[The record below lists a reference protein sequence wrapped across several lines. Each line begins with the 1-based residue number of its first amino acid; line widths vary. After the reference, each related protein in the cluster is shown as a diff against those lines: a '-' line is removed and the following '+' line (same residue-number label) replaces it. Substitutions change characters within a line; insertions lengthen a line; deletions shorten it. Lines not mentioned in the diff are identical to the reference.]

1 MGSEFTT
8 SVNIIRDSDRELS
21 YFPTANARQVASQL
35 VNDFHKGNRSF
46 NIIGSYGTGKSSF
59 LMALENSVC
68 GRKQFFNI
76 NFLANPRVEFIKIIG
91 SYTSII
97 DSFLEK
103 LEIPSAK
110 NEVEDILMEIY
121 QKYHSLGKRNS
132 LLFIVIDEF
141 GKFLEYAS
149 KYNPEKELYFLQQLA
164 EFCNNPKHR
173 IVLLTTVHQSFESY
187 AYSLSPSQKQE
198 WIKVKGRFRELTF
211 NEPVEQL
218 LFLAAEFN
226 SSNTEFRPNK
236 KAISGTHKLFSE
248 TTMFQVNPQFTCAF
262 LEKLFPLDIF
272 AAHVLAYS
280 LQKYGQNERSLF
292 TFLES
297 ADFTGLI
304 RFKRNEYPF
313 YNLSCVFDYL
323 NTNFYSYLISKY
335 NPDFSAWSNIRSSIE
350 KIERIFEN
358 DLNQYC
364 DVVKTIGLLNL
375 FAPAGS
381 VIDENFLVSYLSST
395 TGHSNS
401 SQLIKNLSSKQII
414 RYRSHSKR
422 FILFEGTDLDIQA
435 ALVDAG
441 NRVSEVFDVVGQ
453 INKYFNFSPVM
464 AKRITFEK
472 GTPRFFE
479 FVISDY
485 PIDVIPQGEID
496 GYVNLIFNPKLKI
509 SEIQAFSSSQKEAII
524 YCYFKNSAELKD
536 ILFEIEKL
544 QKVIQDNGDDRVA
557 KRELESIISSH
568 INILNHYIKE
578 RGLFSESNSTRWFFG
593 ESEYLIN
600 SKADFNKLLSEVC
613 QQVYSSTP
621 IFKNE
626 LVNKHRIST
635 SIRSAK
641 KNYFKA
647 LLNSWDL
654 PDLGFESKKFPPE
667 KSIYLSL
674 LKENGLA
681 SGELKSSV
689 ELQIK
694 NNSSFAKLWKASIK
708 FLNSAKSQKVFV
720 ADFYQVLSEKPFKL
734 KQGFLDFWIPTFL
747 FLKRDEFAIF
757 NEDIYITSINEE
769 NLELIAKY
777 PKKYSIKTFDVSGIK
792 LDLFNSYRAFLNQQS
807 ELKFDNSV
815 FIETIKPFL
824 QFYRGLSHYSK
835 TTNRLSSE
843 AVGIRKAIALS
854 KDPEATF
861 FVDFPLALGF
871 SIGTIHE
878 DHVSLIDF
886 ASKLQASIR
895 EIRGSFDALVVR
907 FETFLC
913 EDVLGQTMDF
923 IQYKSSLQHRYSGT
937 KRHLLLPNQRTFLL
951 RLDSAIEDKQSWLNS
966 LAQVL
971 MNKTME
977 NFEDADEILLYDRFQ
992 KMVLDLDSL
1001 SSLSKVESDDTAEE
1015 VLAVKIDTFF
1025 SSINP
1030 KIVRF
1035 PKNKAHE
1042 IDYAKAK
1049 IVTQLG
1055 KDRIVNIAAVVRVLK
1070 DLLN

>member
-35 VNDFHKGNRSF
+35 VNDFHKGNRAF

-103 LEIPSAK
+103 LEIPSTK

-358 DLNQYC
+358 ELNQYC

-401 SQLIKNLSSKQII
+401 SQLIKNLTSKQII

-485 PIDVIPQGEID
+485 PIDVIPQGEVD

-509 SEIQAFSSSQKEAII
+509 PEIQAFSSSQKEAII

-694 NNSSFAKLWKASIK
+694 SNSSFAKLWKASIK

-757 NEDIYITSINEE
+757 NEDIYITSFNEE

-861 FVDFPLALGF
+861 FVDFPVALGY

-913 EDVLGQTMDF
+913 EDVLGQAMDF
-923 IQYKSSLQHRYSGT
+923 IQYKSSLQHRYSGI

-1035 PKNKAHE
+1035 PKNKAQE
-1042 IDYAKAK
+1042 IDTAKAK

>member
-1 MGSEFTT
+1 MGSEFIT

-21 YFPTANARQVASQL
+21 YYPTSNARQVASQL
-35 VNDFHKGNRSF
+35 VNDFHKGNRAF

-76 NFLANPRVEFIKIIG
+76 NFLTNPRVEFIKIIG
-91 SYTSII
+91 SYTSVI
-97 DSFLEK
+97 DSFLEY
-103 LEIPSAK
+103 LEIGSTK
-110 NEVEDILMEIY
+110 NDVDDILVELY
-121 QKYHSLGKRNS
+121 QKYQSLGKRNS

-226 SSNTEFRPNK
+226 SNNSEFKSNK

-248 TTMFQVNPQFTCAF
+248 SSMFQVNQQFTSAF

-297 ADFTGLI
+297 SDFAGLV

-335 NPDFSAWSNIRSSIE
+335 NPDFSAWSNIRTSIE
-350 KIERIFEN
+350 KIERVFEK

-364 DVVKTIGLLNL
+364 DVAKTIGLLNL

-381 VIDENFLVSYLSST
+381 VIDESFLVSYLSLT
-395 TGHSNS
+395 MGHLNAP
-401 SQLIKNLSSKQII
+401 QLITNLTNKQII

-422 FILFEGTDLDIQA
+422 YILFEGTDLDIQA

-441 NRVSEVFDVVGQ
+441 NRVSDVFDVVGQ

-485 PIDVIPQGEID
+485 PIDTIPQGEVD
-496 GYVNLIFNPKLKI
+496 GYVNLIFNPKLKA
-509 SEIQAFSSSQKEAII
+509 SEIQSISSSQKEAIV

-544 QKVIQDNGDDRVA
+544 QKVIHDNGDDRVA

-578 RGLFSESNSTRWFFG
+578 RGLFSETNSTRWFFG
-593 ESEYLIN
+593 ESEYLVN
-600 SKADFNKLLSEVC
+600 SKADFNKLLSAVC
-613 QQVYSSTP
+613 QSVYSATP

-647 LLNSWDL
+647 LLSSWDL
-654 PDLGFESKKFPPE
+654 PDLGFELKKFPPE

-681 SGELKSSV
+681 SGELKASF
-689 ELQIK
+689 ELQVK
-694 NNSSFAKLWKASIK
+694 NNSSFSKLWKASLK
-708 FLNSAKSQKVFV
+708 FLQSAKSQKVYV
-720 ADFYQVLSEKPFKL
+720 ADLYQVLSEKPFKL

-757 NEDIYITSINEE
+757 NEDVYITSFNEE

-792 LDLFNSYRAFLNQQS
+792 LDLFNSYRGFLNQQS
-807 ELKFDNSV
+807 ELKFDNAV

-824 QFYRGLSHYSK
+824 QFYRGLSYYSK
-835 TTNRLSSE
+835 TTSRLSSE
-843 AVGIRKAIALS
+843 SLGIRRAIALS
-854 KDPEATF
+854 KDPETTF
-861 FVDFPLALGF
+861 FVDFPNALGY
-871 SIGTIHE
+871 SISSLSN
-878 DHVSLIDF
+878 DKVSLVDF
-886 ASKLQASIR
+886 ARRLQDSIR
-895 EIRGSFDALVVR
+895 EIKGSLEALVGR
-907 FETFLC
+907 FELFLC
-913 EDVLGQTMDF
+913 DDVVGQQMNF
-923 IQYKSSLQHRYSGT
+923 AQYKSNLQKRFKDI
-937 KRHLLLPNQRTFLL
+937 KRHLLLPNQRTFLM

-971 MNKTME
+971 MTKTLE
-977 NFEDADEILLYDRFQ
+977 DFEDSDEILLYDRFQ

-1001 SSLSKVESDDTAEE
+1001 STLSKVESDDSSEE

-1025 SSINP
+1025 SAINP
-1030 KIVRF
+1030 KIIRF
-1035 PKNKAHE
+1035 PKSKAQE
-1042 IDYAKAK
+1042 IEVTKDK
-1049 IVTQLG
+1049 IMSQLG
-1055 KDRIVNIAAVVRVLK
+1055 KDRIVNIAAVVRILK
-1070 DLLN
+1070 DLFN